1 MTADSESTVP
11 PSVAVAVV
19 EAVAAE
25 VGVAPGELDCVLA
38 DVVDPGALD
47 ALFAGGRDA
56 DFGSVEF
63 SYCGCAV
70 TVRADGTVSVE

>member
-1 MTADSESTVP
+1 MTADSESTEP
-11 PSVAVAVV
+11 RSVTVAVV

-25 VGVAPGELDCVLA
+25 VGVPTTDLDCVLA

-56 DFGSVEF
+56 GTVEF
-63 SYCGCAV
+63 AYCGCAV
-70 TVRADGTVSVE
+70 TVRADGTVEVQ